1 MARNRIAGITIEIDG
16 DTTQLT
22 KALAGVNKD
31 LRDTQS
37 ALRDVDKLLKLDP
50 TNVTLLRQKQDLLT
64 KAIGDTKS
72 KLDTEKEALAQL
84 KNSDQTDEVKD
95 RQAALER
102 EIAATEQSLTSLKKE
117 MKDFGS
123 VGKQQLEATSKKFDD
138 LSKKTKGLST
148 AAAGLGAALI
158 GNAINSAKS
167 ADEINTLAKQY
178 GVTTDEIQKMMYAE
192 EFVDVDMESM
202 LGSIQKVT
210 KAMGSESS
218 ALTKLNINTT
228 NADGSMRNATD
239 VWYEALEALSHVEN
253 ETERDQLAMELF
265 GKSSAELAGIVD
277 DGGESLKAF
286 GQEAEDAGLILDGDA
301 LDAAN
306 EFNDGMTR
314 LQKTASGAFLE
325 AGAALAEALIPAL
338 EKLTQ
343 VVSQVLGWF
352 ASLDGSTQ
360 TVILTVLGLVA
371 AISPLMSLLSA
382 ITSPMGL
389 VVTAIGALIA
399 AGVALYENWDTIKL
413 KASELWESITTSLS
427 ETWTSI
433 KGFFSDIWTWVTDNI
448 IQPITDAW
456 DSIKGFFADIKEAI
470 DNFEIKLPKI
480 SLPHFN
486 VSGGKFPW
494 GIAGEGEPPQFS
506 VDWYAKAMSNGMIL
520 DQATIFGAAGNKL
533 LGGGEAGAEAIIG
546 VNSLERII
554 QRAVMSGQGGGS
566 VTNNFEIRS
575 TDPRQAALEISNI
588 LQQQTD
594 RRSAIWT

>member
-210 KAMGSESS
+210 KAMGSENSV
-218 ALTKLNINTT
+218 LTKLNISTT

-239 VWYEALEALSHVEN
+239 VWYEALEALSQIDN
-253 ETERDQLAMELF
+253 ETERDQLSMELF
-265 GKSSAELAGIVD
+265 GKSATDLAGIVD

-382 ITSPMGL
+382 ITSPIGL

-506 VDWYAKAMSNGMIL
+506 VDWYAKAMNNGMIL

-554 QRAVMSGQGGGS
+554 QRAVTSGQGGGS

-594 RRSAIWT
+594 RRAAIWS

>member
-1 MARNRIAGITIEIDG
+1 MANRIAGITIEIDG

-167 ADEINTLAKQY
+167 ADEIETLAKQY

-192 EFVDVDMESM
+192 EFVDVDMQSM

-210 KAMGSESS
+210 KAMGSENSV
-218 ALTKLNINTT
+218 LTKLNISTT

-239 VWYEALEALSHVEN
+239 VWYEALEALSQIDN

-265 GKSSAELAGIVD
+265 GKSATDLAGIVD

-494 GIAGEGEPPQFS
+494 GIAGEGEPPKFS
-506 VDWYAKAMSNGMIL
+506 VDWYAKAMNNGMIL

-554 QRAVMSGQGGGS
+554 QRAVTSGQGGGS

-594 RRSAIWT
+594 RRTAIWA

>member
-64 KAIGDTKS
+64 KAIGDAKS

-192 EFVDVDMESM
+192 ELVDVDMESM

-210 KAMGSESS
+210 KAMGSENSV
-218 ALTKLNINTT
+218 LTKLNISTT

-239 VWYEALEALSHVEN
+239 VWYEALEALSQIDN

-265 GKSSAELAGIVD
+265 GKSATDLSGIVD

-382 ITSPMGL
+382 ITSPIGL

-506 VDWYAKAMSNGMIL
+506 VDWYAKAMNNGMIL

-533 LGGGEAGAEAIIG
+533 LGGGETGAEAIIG

>member
-1 MARNRIAGITIEIDG
+1 M
-16 DTTQLT
+16 
-22 KALAGVNKD
+22 
-31 LRDTQS
+31 
-37 ALRDVDKLLKLDP
+37 
-50 TNVTLLRQKQDLLT
+50 
-64 KAIGDTKS
+64 
-72 KLDTEKEALAQL
+72 
-84 KNSDQTDEVKD
+84 
-95 RQAALER
+95 
-102 EIAATEQSLTSLKKE
+102 
-117 MKDFGS
+117 
-123 VGKQQLEATSKKFDD
+123 
-138 LSKKTKGLST
+138 
-148 AAAGLGAALI
+148 
-158 GNAINSAKS
+158 
-167 ADEINTLAKQY
+167 
-178 GVTTDEIQKMMYAE
+178 
-192 EFVDVDMESM
+192 
-202 LGSIQKVT
+202 
-210 KAMGSESS
+210 
-218 ALTKLNINTT
+218 
-228 NADGSMRNATD
+228 
-239 VWYEALEALSHVEN
+239 
-253 ETERDQLAMELF
+253 
-265 GKSSAELAGIVD
+265 
-277 DGGESLKAF
+277 
-286 GQEAEDAGLILDGDA
+286 
-301 LDAAN
+301 
-306 EFNDGMTR
+306 
-314 LQKTASGAFLE
+314 E

-594 RRSAIWT
+594 RRSAIWS

>member
-22 KALAGVNKD
+22 KALADVNKD

-37 ALRDVDKLLKLDP
+37 SLRDVDKLLKLDP
-50 TNVTLLRQKQDLLT
+50 SNVELLKQKQDLLT
-64 KAIGDTKS
+64 RAINDTKS

-102 EIAATEQSLTSLKKE
+102 EIIATEQSLKGLKSE

-123 VGKQQLEATSKKFDD
+123 VSKQQLEATSKKFDD

-210 KAMGSESS
+210 KAMGSENST
-218 ALTKLNINTT
+218 LTKLNISTT

-239 VWYEALEALSHVEN
+239 VWYEALEALSQIDN
-253 ETERDQLAMELF
+253 ETERDQLSMELF
-265 GKSSAELAGIVD
+265 GKSATDLAGIVD

-301 LDAAN
+301 LDSAN

-360 TVILTVLGLVA
+360 TVILAVLGLVA

-389 VVTAIGALIA
+389 VVIAIGALIA

-456 DSIKGFFADIKEAI
+456 DSIKGFFADIKDAI

-506 VDWYAKAMSNGMIL
+506 VDWYAKAMNNGMIL

-533 LGGGEAGAEAIIG
+533 LGGGETGAEAIIG

-594 RRSAIWT
+594 RRAAIWS

>member
-22 KALAGVNKD
+22 KALSGVNKD
-31 LRDTQS
+31 LKNTQD

-50 TNVTLLRQKQDLLT
+50 SNVDLLKQKQDLLT
-64 KAIGDTKS
+64 RAIGDTKS

-84 KNSDQTDEVKD
+84 KKSDQTDEVKD

-102 EIAATEQSLTSLKKE
+102 EIASTEQSLKGLEKE
-117 MKDFGS
+117 MKSFGS
-123 VGKQQLEATSKKFDD
+123 VSKQQLEATSKKFGD
-138 LSKKTKGLST
+138 LSQKTRGLST
-148 AAAGLGAALI
+148 AAAGLGAAMI
-158 GNAINSAKS
+158 GNAVNAGKT
-167 ADEINTLAKQY
+167 ADEINTLSKQY
-178 GVTTDEIQKMMYAE
+178 GVSTDEIQKMNYASDLL
-192 EFVDVDMESM
+192 DVSTEDM
-202 LGSIQKVT
+202 LKSIQKVT
-210 KAMGSESS
+210 KAMGSENS
-218 ALTKLNINTT
+218 ALSTLGVRTT
-228 NADGSMRNATD
+228 NADGSMRDATD
-239 VWYEALEALSHVEN
+239 VWYDALEALSQVEN

-265 GKSSAELAGIVD
+265 GKSASDLSGIVD

-301 LDAAN
+301 LDSAN
-306 EFNDGMTR
+306 EFNDSMDR
-314 LQKTASGAFLE
+314 LKRTASGAFLE
-325 AGAALAEALIPAL
+325 AGAALAEALLPAL
-338 EKLTQ
+338 EKLSG
-343 VVSQVLGWF
+343 VVSEVVGWF
-352 ASLDGSTQ
+352 ASLDGSMQ

-371 AISPLMSLLSA
+371 AISPLMGLLSA

-389 VVTAIGALIA
+389 VITAIGALIA
-399 AGVALYENWDTIKL
+399 AGVALYENWDTIKE
-413 KASELWESITTSLS
+413 KAGEVWESITTSLS

-433 KGFFSDIWTWVTDNI
+433 KGFFSDIWGWVTDNI

-470 DNFEIKLPKI
+470 DGFEIKLPKI
-480 SLPHFN
+480 ELPHFN

-506 VDWYAKAMSNGMIL
+506 VDWYAKAMQNGVIL
-520 DQATIFGAAGNKL
+520 DQPTIFGSANGRL
-533 LGGGEAGAEAIIG
+533 LGGGEAGREAIIG
-546 VNSLERII
+546 VNSLEGII
-554 QRAVMSGQGGGS
+554 QRAVSAGGTNN

-588 LQQQTD
+588 LQHQTD

>member
-138 LSKKTKGLST
+138 LSKKTRGLST

-192 EFVDVDMESM
+192 ELVDVDMESM

-210 KAMGSESS
+210 KAMGSENSV
-218 ALTKLNINTT
+218 LTKLNISTT

-239 VWYEALEALSHVEN
+239 VWYEALEALSQIDN
-253 ETERDQLAMELF
+253 ETERDQLSMELF
-265 GKSSAELAGIVD
+265 GKSATDLAGIVD

-382 ITSPMGL
+382 ITSPIGL

-506 VDWYAKAMSNGMIL
+506 VDWYAKAMNNGMIL

-594 RRSAIWT
+594 RRAAIWS

>member
-22 KALAGVNKD
+22 KALSGVNKD
-31 LRDTQS
+31 LKNTQD

-50 TNVTLLRQKQDLLT
+50 SNVDLLKQKQDLLT
-64 KAIGDTKS
+64 RAISDTKS

-192 EFVDVDMESM
+192 ELVDVDMESM

-210 KAMGSESS
+210 KAMGSENS
-218 ALTKLNINTT
+218 ALTKLNISTT

-239 VWYEALEALSHVEN
+239 VWYEALEALSQIDN

-265 GKSSAELAGIVD
+265 GKSSMELAGIVD
-277 DGGESLKAF
+277 DGGASLRAF

-382 ITSPMGL
+382 ITSPIGL

-506 VDWYAKAMSNGMIL
+506 VDWYAKAMNNGMIL

-594 RRSAIWT
+594 RRAAIWS

>member
-22 KALAGVNKD
+22 KALSGVNKD
-31 LRDTQS
+31 LKNTQD

-50 TNVTLLRQKQDLLT
+50 SNVDLLKQKQDLLT
-64 KAIGDTKS
+64 RAISDTKS

-84 KNSDQTDEVKD
+84 KKSDQTDEVKD

-102 EIAATEQSLTSLKKE
+102 EIASTEQSLKGLEKE
-117 MKDFGS
+117 MKSFGS
-123 VGKQQLEATSKKFDD
+123 VSKQQLEATSKKFGD
-138 LSKKTKGLST
+138 LSQKTRGLST
-148 AAAGLGAALI
+148 AAAGLGAAMI
-158 GNAINSAKS
+158 GNAVNAGKT

-178 GVTTDEIQKMMYAE
+178 GVSTDEIQKMNYASDLL
-192 EFVDVDMESM
+192 DVSTEDM
-202 LGSIQKVT
+202 LKSIQKVT
-210 KAMGSESS
+210 KAMGSENS
-218 ALTKLNINTT
+218 ALSTLGVRTT
-228 NADGSMRNATD
+228 NADGSMRDATD
-239 VWYEALEALSHVEN
+239 VWYDALEALSQVEN

-265 GKSSAELAGIVD
+265 GKSASDLSGIVD

-301 LDAAN
+301 LDSAN
-306 EFNDGMTR
+306 EFNDSMDR
-314 LQKTASGAFLE
+314 LKRTASGAFLE
-325 AGAALAEALIPAL
+325 AGAALAEALLPAL
-338 EKLTQ
+338 EKLSGLVSE
-343 VVSQVLGWF
+343 VVGWF

-371 AISPLMSLLSA
+371 AISPLMGLLSA

-399 AGVALYENWDTIKL
+399 AGVALYENWDTIKE
-413 KASELWESITTSLS
+413 KAGELWETITTSLS

-433 KGFFSDIWTWVTDNI
+433 KGFFSDIWGWVTDNI

-456 DSIKGFFADIKEAI
+456 DSIKGFFSDIKEAI

-480 SLPHFN
+480 ELPHFN
-486 VSGGKFPW
+486 VSGGRFPW

-506 VDWYAKAMSNGMIL
+506 VDWYAKAMHNGVIL
-520 DQATIFGAAGNKL
+520 DQPTIFGSANGRL
-533 LGGGEAGAEAIIG
+533 LGGGEAGREAIIG
-546 VNSLERII
+546 VNSLEGII
-554 QRAVMSGQGGGS
+554 QRAVSAGGTNN

-588 LQQQTD
+588 LQHQTD

>member
-84 KNSDQTDEVKD
+84 KNSDKTDEVKD

-192 EFVDVDMESM
+192 ELVDVDMESM

-210 KAMGSESS
+210 KAMGSENSV
-218 ALTKLNINTT
+218 LTKLNISTT

-239 VWYEALEALSHVEN
+239 VWYEALEALSQIDN

-265 GKSSAELAGIVD
+265 GKSATDLSGIVD

-382 ITSPMGL
+382 ITSPIGL

-399 AGVALYENWDTIKL
+399 AGVALYENWDAIKL